1 MAIFA
6 MSYSLAHILSAKIG
20 MLIIDNYGYQANW
33 LFMGILGVIGTLI
46 GIYVLHLVEKEK
58 MLKHVN

>member
-1 MAIFA
+1 
-6 MSYSLAHILSAKIG
+6 

-33 LFMGILGVIGTLI
+33 LFMGILGFLGTLI

-58 MLKHVN
+58 MLKQVN